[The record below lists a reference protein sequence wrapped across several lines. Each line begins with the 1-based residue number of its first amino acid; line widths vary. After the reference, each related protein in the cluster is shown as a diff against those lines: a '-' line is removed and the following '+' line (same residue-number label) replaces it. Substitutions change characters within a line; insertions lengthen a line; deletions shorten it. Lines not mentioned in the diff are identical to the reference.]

1 VTKGQTSERVAA
13 GGERHDGKRPQAQVV
28 LGLLVAPGMVSE
40 LAGDLVRELPDRLAE
55 RFPEVSWDV
64 TAREESMAAAS
75 ASTGGVDL
83 VEVARRKLLEE
94 GWDLA
99 ICLTDQPL
107 LVDRRPVT
115 AHASVSHGVGLVS
128 VPALGAVGL
137 EERTGEAVLNL
148 VERILGERF
157 DRHGRET
164 RPRGR
169 RARLRGRLHDLSS
182 AVGRP
187 KAKDDNTVRFMT
199 AVVRGNLRLLMGM
212 IRANRPWR
220 LAAGLSRA
228 LTGALGTAAFGLAS
242 TGIWHIADGLPTPR
256 IVALC
261 LAAVL
266 VTSAALIVVH
276 DLWERS
282 PSPEAR
288 ERVALFNLA
297 TTITIFLGTL
307 SLLMALVAITLACG
321 VAIIVSGV
329 LESELQHGVD
339 IGDYLQLAA
348 VVSMLATL
356 GGGLGSA
363 LESDNAV
370 RQAAYGYHPDE

>member
-1 VTKGQTSERVAA
+1 VTKQQTAERTTA
-13 GGERHDGKRPQAQVV
+13 GGERDDGRRPQAQVV
-28 LGLLVAPGMVSE
+28 LGLLVAPGMVGE
-40 LAGDLVRELPDRLAE
+40 LADELVRELPDRLSE
-55 RFPEVSWDV
+55 RFPEVTWEVS
-64 TAREESMAAAS
+64 TREESMAAAS
-75 ASTGGVDL
+75 TSIGGVDL
-83 VEVARRKLLEE
+83 VEIARRHLLEE

-137 EERTGEAVLNL
+137 EARIEEAVLNL
-148 VERILGERF
+148 MERILGERF
-157 DRHGRET
+157 DRHGRRE
-164 RPRGR
+164 RLRGR
-169 RARLRGRLHDLSS
+169 RARLRGRLAELSS
-182 AVGRP
+182 PVGRP
-187 KAKDDNTVRFMT
+187 KVKNDNTVRFMT
-199 AVVRGNLRLLMGM
+199 AVVRGNLRLLLGM

-220 LAAGLSRA
+220 LVAGLYRA

-256 IVALC
+256 IPALC
-261 LAAVL
+261 AAAVL
-266 VTSAALIVVH
+266 ITSAALMAVH
-276 DLWERS
+276 NLWERS

-297 TTITIFLGTL
+297 TTITIFLGVL
-307 SLLMALVAITLACG
+307 SLLVALMAITLACSI
-321 VAIIVSGV
+321 AIVVSGV
-329 LESELQHGVD
+329 LESELQHPVD
-339 IGDYLQLAA
+339 IADYLQLAV

-356 GGGLGSA
+356 GGALGSA
-363 LESDNAV
+363 LESDDAV